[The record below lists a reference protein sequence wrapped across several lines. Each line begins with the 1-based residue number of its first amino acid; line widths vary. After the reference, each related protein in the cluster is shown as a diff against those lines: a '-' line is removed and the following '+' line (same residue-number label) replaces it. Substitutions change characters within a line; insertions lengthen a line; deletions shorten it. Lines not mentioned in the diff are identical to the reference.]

1 MSNVSNSE
9 RVSLIAADG
18 HRLSA
23 YLARP
28 TGSARGGVVVL
39 QEIFGVNSETRHVA
53 DDFAA
58 AGYLAIAPAM
68 FDRTER
74 DVELDYTQMERG
86 LALANSIADAA
97 LVHDLQAAV
106 DAVSTVGPVAA
117 VGFCWGGALAYVAA
131 CQCTSLAAAAC
142 FYGTRIVRYCE
153 SMRPRVPVQY
163 HFGALDKSLPAE
175 AIVKIR
181 ATDPA
186 GDFHLYDGADHAFTN
201 RERPN
206 YQAVAARLAHER
218 CLQFL
223 SRSLA
228 HE

>member
-1 MSNVSNSE
+1 MNKSE
-9 RVSLIAADG
+9 RVSVSAADG
-18 HRLSA
+18 HHLSA

-28 TGSARGGVVVL
+28 SGSPRGGVVVL

-74 DVELDYTQMERG
+74 DIELDYTQMERG

-106 DAVSTVGPVAA
+106 DAVSSAGPVAA
-117 VGFCWGGALAYVAA
+117 IGFCWGGALAYVAA
-131 CQCTSLAAAAC
+131 CQCKCIAAAAC
-142 FYGTRIVRYCE
+142 FYGTRIVRYCD
-153 SMRPRVPVQY
+153 SMRPKVPVQY

-175 AIVKIR
+175 ATAKIK
-181 ATDPA
+181 AADPA
-186 GDFHLYDGADHAFTN
+186 GEFHLYDGADHAFTN

-206 YQAVAARLAHER
+206 FHAVAARLAHER